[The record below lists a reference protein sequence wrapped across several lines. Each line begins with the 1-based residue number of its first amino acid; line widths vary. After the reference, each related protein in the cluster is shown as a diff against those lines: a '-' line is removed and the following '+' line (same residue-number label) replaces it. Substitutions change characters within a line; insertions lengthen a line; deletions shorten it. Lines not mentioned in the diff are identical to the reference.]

1 MTANTVFRKASL
13 HGRYCIKHFI
23 FSHFNSFILIIF
35 AFIFSVIYNNYL
47 IKLVTL
53 RQIYVIVQLSKILK
67 ALDKM

>member
-13 HGRYCIKHFI
+13 HGQYCIEHFI

-67 ALDKM
+67 ALDKI